1 MSDTDARLQQADAA
15 SQKLLDYTREEWKVI
30 KRSSGVVVSC
40 RNVPD
45 RSEKIY
51 KGEGELDVSPEQ
63 ALHYVT
69 PGNDLPRKQWDSTTK
84 EWREIEKIDKDT
96 VVIQTITKAAM
107 AGFIKGRDFVDV
119 VSSRRLSDGT
129 RILSAESTDHPQ
141 CPPESNHVRG
151 TNLTSGLVCLPMPG
165 EPNRTKLVFLI
176 QSILGGMLPTAL
188 VESAMPASIIKFYT
202 ELRNAL
208 QNAPRWVESD
218 APRAIASNTMV

>member
-107 AGFIKGRDFVDV
+107 AGFIK
-119 VSSRRLSDGT
+119 
-129 RILSAESTDHPQ
+129 AESTDHPQ